1 MDIFNLVGYDDLH
14 PLKLLNPATG
24 EELGISFKIRCSGSD
39 FVSKILRRHIDEMKS
54 FHMDHKDSTE
64 KEQSAALIK
73 LVEAQQV
80 ELHASYI
87 AEWNWGE
94 HFFKNEKPEYSHE
107 KAIEVME
114 VNWIFN
120 AVRNAA
126 MDLKL
131 FMNA

>member
-14 PLKLLNPATG
+14 NLKLKNPATG
-24 EELGISFKIRCSGSD
+24 EELGIVFQIRCSGGE
-39 FVSKILRRHIDEMKS
+39 FISKVLRKHIDEMKS
-54 FHMDHKDSTE
+54 FHIDHKDDDE
-64 KEQSAALIK
+64 KKQSIALIAM
-73 LVEAQQV
+73 VEQQQI

-87 AEWNWGE
+87 AGWDWGE
-94 HFFKNEKPEYSHE
+94 HSFKDETPEYSHK
-107 KAIEVME
+107 KACEVME

-120 AVRNAA
+120 AVRAAA